1 MRKENKMKKE
11 IEALKKELTSEL
23 SGEIEDIRT
32 ALYPVQAA
40 VFSGDEEAANEAIL
54 ELALVQGELRL
65 TAYRLSWLLDA
76 LTHGTPEA

>member
-23 SGEIEDIRT
+23 
-32 ALYPVQAA
+32 YPLQAA